1 MREGTIKS
9 SPNNCSIAGSFKAGD
24 DLRGVEGDL
33 LGGGAEHVGER
44 QDGQHPQHE
53 AHLPARRSESV

>member
-1 MREGTIKS
+1 MK
-9 SPNNCSIAGSFKAGD
+9 NCGD